1 MSDNYLIL
9 EEIKLNTSYL
19 DGSTY
24 KTYITNF
31 FSYTKARHR
40 IQYLYDEND
49 NVHSVELYEIIDR
62 KVDSDT
68 NDCFVRA
75 ELEFEDD
82 EDMDAF
88 LHKPLYFREPEWFKD
103 LTHEEIV
110 QLDCVFEEY
119 EPYGGPLTER
129 KNVSINEDGTIQIN
143 KETYHVSKQ
152 IIHDLFNEIKIN
164 LGSEKTYKPFLS
176 GGGSSQYVLHLK
188 NGCIIKYSG
197 DYALCDG
204 TPYGCKRYTKQ
215 IVDDLLKQVIDSFC
229 EFE

>member
-1 MSDNYLIL
+1 MKTNFTL
-9 EEIKLNTSYL
+9 EKSIENTSQY
-19 DGSTY
+19 DGNIY
-24 KTYITNF
+24 KSYVTSF
-31 FSYTKARHR
+31 FSDTKSHHT
-40 IQYLYDEND
+40 INDFYDEEG
-49 NVHSVELYEIIDR
+49 NVYIPKTICIYES
-62 KVDSDT
+62 KKNPGT
-68 NDCFVRA
+68 NEIFVRA
-75 ELEFEDD
+75 EIEFEDGL
-82 EDMDAF
+82 DMDF
-88 LHKPLYFREPEWFKD
+88 LLHKPLYFREPEWFKD

-129 KNVSINEDGTIQIN
+129 KNVSIYVDGTIHI
-143 KETYHVSKQ
+143 
-152 IIHDLFNEIKIN
+152 DNEIYHLSESKICDFFDEIRLN